1 MSSRGQP
8 SRKKSPL
15 LIRSIEHVLP
25 VNAVLIIAKFA
36 IFPSFSF
43 ASRLLTVSV
52 MNYHHTRTIREQL
65 KEFSV
70 KFRIATAKNRLTTSR
85 SPRWTDPGWKLIY
98 NVLETKGQGEGGKSR
113 NLVKSEA
120 RGSRVLA
127 RVLQFIASFL
137 RVKAYYEPHT

>member
-43 ASRLLTVSV
+43 LTVSV
-52 MNYHHTRTIREQL
+52 MDSTHGYTYARTI
-65 KEFSV
+65 K
-70 KFRIATAKNRLTTSR
+70 RIQCEISYCHCEKSINNVTITMLNGSR
-85 SPRWTDPGWKLIY
+85 MKINLQRPWNERPRG
-98 NVLETKGQGEGGKSR
+98 GGKSRKR